1 MSTSNRPSRSRHTRT
16 PEGPFPALEAGEG
29 RSADLTV
36 VDPVADVARLVGEH
50 WDAIPWQDAATE
62 AERKALRAAA
72 GEAPDSKVKSKL
84 SGAWLNRILAG
95 PPGEQAGRSVWPI
108 KPGRHSET
116 TEALRGLYF
125 WLTSQPLP
133 QIGPVMG
140 RDLYAGGLFCVD
152 LWRLR
157 SLGLVGDTGMA
168 ITGVIGSG
176 KSSCAKT
183 FALRNLVFGR
193 PFIVPADIRGEWV
206 SIVEAVGG
214 DVLRLGPGMPRKLNA
229 LAMPKRPAAISE
241 AEWWLTVRTHWE
253 DLLVALVDTI
263 RRSGKPL
270 DEIEST
276 GIEVALDDACQVSIG
291 GGNIDRAK
299 PISLHDIVE
308 RLLSPTKSMADEMH
322 MSVPVL
328 TEALRGVGLALRKLT
343 RGSLQ
348 GLVDSDGA
356 NPLDLD
362 KPATVIDISRV
373 QTSDAAIAL
382 VMSCT
387 QAVTE
392 LTWMSRPGTQSLHIY
407 DEFWRLAVFGSLVNR
422 LDAGQRISRKTG
434 AGTVLITHRHN
445 DHARGDDFARRAGE
459 NLLQNVSTHVYY
471 RQRRD
476 TLQATGAPENVQS
489 LLPKLQTG
497 QAVWLMDE
505 RPYVVNHLLAPEHT
519 GEPAL
524 IETDQA
530 MKDENRSLASRTE
543 DQLWDESSPRT
554 A

>member
-1 MSTSNRPSRSRHTRT
+1 MSAGTRLFRKHQT
-16 PEGPFPALEAGEG
+16 PGAVSPPDKDAELAA
-29 RSADLTV
+29 
-36 VDPVADVARLVGEH
+36 LVGEN
-50 WDAIPWQDAATE
+50 WASIPWQDAATS
-62 AERKALRAAA
+62 AEQEALRIAA
-72 GEAPDSKVKSKL
+72 GEHPGKAAKSRVG
-84 SGAWLNRILAG
+84 GAFLNRILAG
-95 PPGEQAGRSVWPI
+95 PPGEQSGRTMWPI
-108 KPGRHSET
+108 KPGRHTET

-125 WLTSQPLP
+125 WLTSRPLP

-140 RDLYAGGLFCVD
+140 RDIYAGGLFCVD

-206 SIVEAVGG
+206 PVVEAVGG
-214 DVLRLGPGMPRKLNA
+214 DVIQLGPGMPRRLNA
-229 LAMPKRPAAISE
+229 LAMPKRPPQTSE

-253 DLLVALVDTI
+253 DLLVALVETL
-263 RRSGKPL
+263 RRSGTRL
-270 DEIEST
+270 DEVETT
-276 GIEVALDDACQVSIG
+276 GIEVALDDACQVSSG
-291 GGNIDRAK
+291 GGNIDRAR
-299 PISLHDIVE
+299 PISLHHIVE
-308 RLLSPTKSMADEMH
+308 LLLAPTEGMAREMH
-322 MSVPVL
+322 MSQPELTGVL
-328 TEALRGVGLALRKLT
+328 RNVGLALRKLT

-348 GLVDSDGA
+348 GLVDSEGE

-392 LTWMSRPGTQSLHIY
+392 LTWMSRPGSQSLHIY
-407 DEFWRLAVFGSLVNR
+407 DEFWRLAVFGALVNR

-445 DHARGDDFARRAGE
+445 DHARGDDAARRAGE

-476 TLQATGAPENVQS
+476 TLEASGAPENVRH

-505 RPYVVNHLLAPEHT
+505 RPYVVNHLLAPAST
-519 GEPAL
+519 GEPKL

-530 MKDENRSLASRTE
+530 MQDENRSLAHKKE
-543 DQLWDESSPRT
+543 DSLWDDSSPRT